1 MAVDKLFFERMDK
14 DKSPLLFE
22 KGDYIDAF
30 NASLADYGGSTEG
43 TLKPVKGNSYANYVA
58 GAGPNG
64 NRTIIGSVADVSR
77 DRVYFF
83 VKGSSQT
90 HSGIYMYNNSANN
103 VLSVL
108 VSSTLNFQNV
118 SFVKADVVNADFR
131 QDGTVTSMLYFTD
144 GVNEPRR
151 INVDRAI
158 AGEYSTYGSADLNF
172 ELSVCKAAPVTVP
185 HFFFDTDTNIL
196 SNNLHGNAFQ
206 FAIQYL
212 YMDGEE
218 SAISGYSRIAYT
230 DYTAVETVENSGT
243 KFYRDNVCKIDVS
256 RENYSDVV
264 ASQSI
269 ISDIASVSK
278 VRLLGK
284 NGNDGAFF
292 VIDEFDPSRALVRHV
307 FGVAVNVY
315 DPVLRQYRF
324 YNDGLYSPVSQ
335 DDVNKLYD
343 NVPFTAI
350 GQCVV
355 GNRLMY
361 SNYTEGRDN
370 VDTSAAEI
378 YVTYSS
384 SQSTGNINVPNATS
398 SVTTRVNGQN
408 QIKIDLLASNG
419 LADSN
424 VIIPAGSITNL
435 SFKFNPSCTI
445 THASWE
451 NDPLFYYTV
460 MAVGGEVFNVSMKST
475 TQTFIKRSSDADQY
489 VIISIYAEKDL
500 TVSQLREKI
509 QSQLASKKVIIKS
522 EVSNTA
528 EYKLV
533 GAPNSYGNGELVR
546 VSETNDYYEVE
557 WSFDDF
563 INASGAEF
571 TAKPYISNIISKK
584 TGSSQSTRTFEYVT
598 PYTPPGSGAYVT
610 SFTASVLSQ
619 FFKVLTKQANITY
632 NAFSVT
638 VDPNVFSSVGLET
651 SQSFKAGC
659 THEIGVV
666 YYDKYNRSGNVNVI
680 GSFYSLPF
688 GHPGRN
694 GKNGSTSVSVNFG
707 SGPAGNTV
715 QPPSWASRYQIVYAG
730 PSTYDSFVS
739 YTTGGAY
746 PKLLNNVA
754 DTNSKK
760 IYVSLKTLEKYTS
773 EKSSMRNYSFT
784 PGDKLRVISY
794 DSGTTTPTT
803 QYPRSQVRQDNS
815 TYEDSNY
822 PIEFNVVGF
831 EVLSAANNPI
841 APTGD
846 SNNAKYHG
854 DFVIIEAP
862 ETMTNPPQKKYVGWD
877 WYHLT
882 GTAYADGGN
891 APAQTNYWGRKSVVE
906 ILTPKKST
914 SEKIYYEIGDSY
926 EFIYRDPYILHG
938 GNSTNQGSVHIRSTP
953 CKTAFYNTSNN
964 SWDTVGSPDL
974 WKYVNIPLESNNIS
988 DIKNLTDWSR
998 GRAHVKY
1005 DKSRTKSERNGIVYS
1020 DAYEQDVL
1028 KNSLSSFNPSLANFS
1043 YADRAYGALNY
1054 IGSLGENL
1062 VAIQENKTSM
1072 AGVNRNIVSYSDGQ
1086 ESVAVSGDV
1095 IGPFRYLSGDFGC
1108 GNLHA
1113 GVLKLNNQFFYVD
1126 PDKRKVIRF
1135 STDQAYIISDNG
1147 MMSYFD
1153 PKTITSCKSGY
1164 DPQEDMYYLTINGQE
1179 TLGYSLAK
1187 SNWISRYSFIPDRY
1201 ETIGSNMITFKT
1213 VSVPYYMAWKHSGE
1227 AAASRCVFYDQAPSY
1242 ASGNYANNFN
1252 YFSVKTAS
1260 AVAPSNV
1267 KVFNSISIE
1276 GKNRL
1281 KPVERIEGSQNG
1293 STIYLTPSLSTDLN
1307 HSVEVLSNPVYREG
1321 TWFYNMS
1328 KSRSSGNI
1336 DSLSPVVT
1344 QNNTLETIYNTTS
1357 NIVWLG
1363 RRNQTLNPTSTQV
1376 NGLWYTTI
1384 FFDNRVS
1391 DLPLRIGDTL
1401 YSSTSGSNEIFTLDA
1416 TLSSINSDKS
1426 LTFSSA
1432 AQITTNNAGIYC
1444 LIDVF
1449 GYGIKGED
1457 PRGHYAVIELFG
1469 KGPQTS
1475 ASEVYC
1481 INVNVS
1487 DSKDHHVQSQE

>member
-43 TLKPVKGNSYANYVA
+43 TLKPVKGNNYATYIA
-58 GAGPNG
+58 GANPGG

-83 VKGSSQT
+83 VKSSNAAN
-90 HSGIYMYNNSANN
+90 SGIYMYNNSTNT

-158 AGEYSTYGSADLNF
+158 AGEYNTYGSADLNF

-185 HFFFDTDTNIL
+185 HFFFDTNTSLL

-212 YMDGEE
+212 YRDGEE

-230 DYTAVETVENSGT
+230 DYTAVETVENAGT
-243 KFYRDNVCKIDVS
+243 KFYKDNVCKIDVA
-256 RENYSDVV
+256 RENYSSYV
-264 ASQSI
+264 ASQSLI
-269 ISDIASVSK
+269 ADIASVSK
-278 VRLLGK
+278 IRLLGK

-292 VIDEFDPSRALVRHV
+292 VIDEFDPNSAIVRHV
-307 FGVAVNVY
+307 FGSTVNVY
-315 DPVLRQYRF
+315 DPVLKQYSF

-343 NVPFTAI
+343 NVPFKAV
-350 GQCVV
+350 GQCIA

-361 SNYTEGRDN
+361 SNYTEGRENTD
-370 VDTSAAEI
+370 VSKAGITVS
-378 YVTYSS
+378 YSPIS
-384 SQSTGNINVPNATS
+384 DSGNINVVNAS
-398 SVTTRVNGQN
+398 STVTTKVTNLN

-419 LADSN
+419 FADSN
-424 VIIPAGSITNL
+424 VKIPSGSITNL
-435 SFKFNPSCTI
+435 SFRFNPSVSI
-445 THASWE
+445 TDSNWLTTPFFYLDVTAPGDLGV
-451 NDPLFYYTV
+451 DPETFRLSMAADPTQSFYRNTTV
-460 MAVGGEVFNVSMKST
+460 
-475 TQTFIKRSSDADQY
+475 DQY
-489 VIISIYAEKDL
+489 ISISVYAEKEL
-500 TVSQLREKI
+500 TVSELRLRI
-509 QSQLASKKVIIKS
+509 QEQISSKKITIKS
-522 EVSNTA
+522 NAANSHQF
-528 EYKLV
+528 KIV
-533 GAPNSYGNGELVR
+533 GATNQYGSGYVTIQE
-546 VSETNDYYEVE
+546 SFDYYDVE
-557 WSFDDF
+557 FSFDD
-563 INASGAEF
+563 ITGASGGEF
-571 TAKPYISNIISKK
+571 ICRPYLSKLVSKK
-584 TGSSQSTRTFEYVT
+584 TDPLISSRTVQYVS
-598 PYTPPGSGAYVT
+598 PYTRPNGSVVT
-610 SFTASVLSQ
+610 QFNVTVNSQVLKSNI
-619 FFKVLTKQANITY
+619 KQTDSGITY
-632 NAFSVT
+632 NSNYLVLDNNKFSCIALNST
-638 VDPNVFSSVGLET
+638 
-651 SQSFKAGC
+651 QSFKAGC

-688 GHPGRN
+688 GHPGRSLN
-694 GKNGSTSVSVNFG
+694 NGSTSVSVNFG
-707 SGPAGNTV
+707 PGDPLTTV

-746 PKLLNNVA
+746 AKRVSGNV
-754 DTNSKK
+754 DTTNKRL
-760 IYVSLKTLEKYTS
+760 YVSLKTLEKYTS
-773 EKSSMRNYSFT
+773 EKSSIRNYSFNV
-784 PGDKLRVISY
+784 GDKLRVISY
-794 DSGTTTPTT
+794 DNGDSTP
-803 QYPRSQVRQDNS
+803 QIVYPLAQELLNS
-815 TYEDSNY
+815 AYSASAY
-822 PIEFNVVGF
+822 PVEFNVVGF
-831 EVLSAANNPI
+831 EVLSSANNPI
-841 APTGD
+841 APAGQEAD
-846 SNNAKYHG
+846 EKYHG
-854 DFVIIEAP
+854 DFVIVEAP
-862 ETMTNPPQKKYVGWD
+862 ETMSNPPQKKYIGWD
-877 WYHLT
+877 WYQVT
-882 GTAYADGGN
+882 GNNYENGN
-891 APAQTNYWGRKSVVE
+891 TVTQTNYWGRRSVVE

-938 GNSTNQGSVHIRSTP
+938 GNTTNQGDVHLRATP
-953 CKTAFYNTSNN
+953 CKTAIYNDGWTVGTPN
-964 SWDTVGSPDL
+964 SW
-974 WKYVNIPLESNNIS
+974 KYLNIPLESNNIS
-988 DIKNLTDWSR
+988 DIKNLSDWSR

-1108 GNLHA
+1108 GGLHA
-1113 GVLKLNNQFFYVD
+1113 GVLKLNNQFFYTD

-1135 STDQAYIISDNG
+1135 SADQAYVISDNG

-1153 PKTITSCKSGY
+1153 PKTISSCKSGY
-1164 DPQEDMYYLTINGQE
+1164 DPQEDIYYLTINDQE
-1179 TLGYSLAK
+1179 TVGYSLAK
-1187 SNWISRYSFIPDRY
+1187 SNWISRYSFVPDRY
-1201 ETIGSNMITFKT
+1201 ETIGSNMITFKVT
-1213 VSVPYYMAWKHSGE
+1213 GAPYYMAWKHNGE
-1227 AAASRCVFYDQAPSY
+1227 ADTSRCVFYGQGI
-1242 ASGNYANNFN
+1242 ASINNYANNNN
-1252 YFSVKTAS
+1252 YFSIKTAS
-1260 AVAPSNV
+1260 ATAPSNV
-1267 KVFNSISIE
+1267 KVFNSLSIE

-1281 KPVERIEGSQNG
+1281 RPAETIEGSANN
-1293 STIYLTPSLSTDLN
+1293 STYYLTQTLTTDLN
-1307 HSVEVLSNPVYREG
+1307 HSVEVLSTPVYREG
-1321 TWFYNMS
+1321 TWFYNLS
-1328 KSRSSGNI
+1328 KSRRSGNI
-1336 DSLSPVVT
+1336 DSLSPVITLDNV
-1344 QNNTLETIYNTTS
+1344 LETVYNTTS
-1357 NIVWLG
+1357 NMVWLG
-1363 RRNQTLNPTSTQV
+1363 RRNQTLIPTSVQT
-1376 NGLWYTTI
+1376 GGTWYTTV

-1391 DLPLRIGDTL
+1391 DLPLRIGDFL
-1401 YSSTSGSNEIFTLDA
+1401 YSNTSGSNEIFSLVA
-1416 TLSSINSDKS
+1416 TLSSINSDGS

-1444 LIDVF
+1444 LIDVV

-1457 PRGHYAVIELFG
+1457 PRGHYAVIELYG
-1469 KGPQTS
+1469 KGPQAS
-1475 ASEVYC
+1475 ASEMYC

>member
-43 TLKPVKGNSYANYVA
+43 TLKPVKGNNYATYIA
-58 GAGPNG
+58 GANPNG

-83 VKGSSQT
+83 VKT
-90 HSGIYMYNNSANN
+90 NNPANSGIYMYNNSTNT

-108 VSSTLNFQNV
+108 VSSVLNFQNV

-131 QDGTVTSMLYFTD
+131 QDGTVTPMLYFTD

-158 AGEYSTYGSADLNF
+158 AGEYSTYGSTDLNF

-212 YMDGEE
+212 YRDGEE

-230 DYTAVETVENSGT
+230 NYTAIETLENSGSE
-243 KFYRDNVCKIDVS
+243 FYRDNVCKIDIA
-256 RENYSDVV
+256 RKNYSSIP
-264 ASQSI
+264 ATQSA

-278 VRLLGK
+278 VRLLGR

-292 VIDEFDPSRALVRHV
+292 VIDEFDPNKALVRHI
-307 FGVAVNVY
+307 FNTSINVY
-315 DPVLRQYRF
+315 DPVLRQYKF
-324 YNDGLYSPVSQ
+324 YNEGLYSPVSQ

-350 GQCVV
+350 GQCVA

-361 SNYTEGRDN
+361 SNYTEGRENID
-370 VDTSAAEI
+370 VSKAQI
-378 YVTYSS
+378 LVSYSS
-384 SQSTGNINVPNATS
+384 SQSTGNINVPNTTS
-398 SVTTRVNGQN
+398 SVTTKINGQN
-408 QIKIDLLASNG
+408 QIRVDLLATNG
-419 LADSN
+419 FGSSS
-424 VIIPAGSITNL
+424 VIIPSGSITTL
-435 SFKFNPSCTI
+435 SFKFNPKCTV
-445 THASWE
+445 TNYEWQT
-451 NDPLFYYTV
+451 DPFHYYETTLGLV
-460 MAVGGEVFNVSMKST
+460 NYKVIMPQT
-475 TQTFIKRSSDADQY
+475 TQVFSKRSSDLDQY
-489 VIISIYAEKDL
+489 VNISIYADSDL
-500 TVSQLREKI
+500 TVSQLRERIQDELSSTKI
-509 QSQLASKKVIIKS
+509 IINSEVLASVPYHFYRTDTQAV
-522 EVSNTA
+522 EFLANLT
-528 EYKLV
+528 ED
-533 GAPNSYGNGELVR
+533 
-546 VSETNDYYEVE
+546 NDYYEVE

-563 INASGAEF
+563 INISGTAF
-571 TAKPYISNIISKK
+571 TSKPYISNVVSKK
-584 TGSSQSTRTFEYVT
+584 TGSSQNTRKFFYTSSGVEFEAIIT
-598 PYTPPGSGAYVT
+598 GQG
-610 SFTASVLSQ
+610 
-619 FFKVLTKQANITY
+619 FKELTKQANVFYQVPSNET
-632 NAFSVT
+632 T
-638 VDPNVFSSVGLET
+638 LVDVNPNTFSSVGLET

-680 GSFYSLPF
+680 GSFYSFPF
-688 GHPGRN
+688 GHPGRS

-707 SGPAGNTV
+707 SGPSATTV

-746 PKLLNNVA
+746 PKLLNNEVDA
-754 DTNSKK
+754 NNKK
-760 IYVSLKTLEKYTS
+760 IYVSLKTLEKYAS
-773 EKSSMRNYSFT
+773 EKSSIRNYSFT

-794 DSGTTTPTT
+794 DSGTTTLATE
-803 QYPRSQVRQDNS
+803 YPVAQERQVSGSYTN
-815 TYEDSNY
+815 SNY
-822 PIEFNVVGF
+822 PMEFNVVGF
-831 EVLSAANNPI
+831 EVLSSTNNPI
-841 APTGD
+841 APSGQ
-846 SNNAKYHG
+846 SNNEKYHG
-854 DFVIIEAP
+854 DFVVLEAP
-862 ETMTNPPQKKYVGWD
+862 ETMTSPPKKKYIGWD
-877 WYHLT
+877 WYHIT
-882 GTAYADGGN
+882 GLAYEGGD
-891 APAQTNYWGRKSVVE
+891 TTTETSRWGKKSVVE

-914 SEKIYYEIGDSY
+914 SEKIYYEIGNSC
-926 EFIYRDPYILHG
+926 EFTYRDPYVLHG
-938 GNSTNQGSVHIRSTP
+938 SNSTNQGDVHIRTTP
-953 CKTAFYNTSNN
+953 CKTAFYDATNG
-964 SWDTVGSPDL
+964 WQTVGSPDL
-974 WKYVNIPLESNNIS
+974 WKYVNVPLESNSIS
-988 DIKNLTDWSR
+988 DIKNMPDWSR

-1005 DKSRTKSERNGIVYS
+1005 DKSRTKSERNGIIYS

-1113 GVLKLNNQFFYVD
+1113 GVLKLNNQFFYTD

-1135 STDQAYIISDNG
+1135 SADQAYVISDNG

-1153 PKTITSCKSGY
+1153 PKTISSCKSGY
-1164 DPQEDMYYLTINGQE
+1164 DPQEDIYYLTINDQE
-1179 TLGYSLAK
+1179 TVGYSLAK
-1187 SNWISRYSFIPDRY
+1187 SNWISRYSFVPDRY
-1201 ETIGSNMITFKT
+1201 ETIGSNMITFKVT
-1213 VSVPYYMAWKHSGE
+1213 GVPYYMAWKHNGE
-1227 AAASRCVFYDQAPSY
+1227 TDTSRCVFYGQNV
-1242 ASGNYANNFN
+1242 ASGNNYANNNN
-1252 YFSVKTAS
+1252 YFSIKTAS
-1260 AVAPSNV
+1260 AAAPSNV

-1281 KPVERIEGSQNG
+1281 RPAETIEGSATNN
-1293 STIYLTPSLSTDLN
+1293 STYYLTQTLTTDLN
-1307 HSVEVLSNPVYREG
+1307 HSVEVLSAPVYREG
-1321 TWFYNMS
+1321 TWFYNLS
-1328 KSRSSGNI
+1328 KSRRSGNI
-1336 DSLSPVVT
+1336 DALSPVISIEN
-1344 QNNTLETIYNTTS
+1344 QLESTYNTTS

-1363 RRNQTLNPTSTQV
+1363 RRNQTLTPTSVVT
-1376 NGLWYTTI
+1376 NGVYYTTV

-1391 DLPLRIGDTL
+1391 DLPLRIGDRL
-1401 YSSTSGSNEIFTLDA
+1401 YAATQNGNELIQLPA
-1416 TLSSINSDKS
+1416 NQLNSINADGS
-1426 LTFSSA
+1426 LTFSASETI
-1432 AQITTNNAGIYC
+1432 QTNNGGIYC
-1444 LIDVF
+1444 LIDQQ

-1457 PRGHYAVIELFG
+1457 PRGHYAVIELYG
-1469 KGPQTS
+1469 KGPQAS
-1475 ASEVYC
+1475 ASEMYC

>member
-30 NASLADYGGSTEG
+30 NATLADYGGSTEG
-43 TLKPVKGNSYANYVA
+43 TLKPVKGNNYATYIA
-58 GAGPNG
+58 GANPGG

-83 VKGSSQT
+83 VKSSSAAN
-90 HSGIYMYNNSANN
+90 SGIYMYNNSTNT

-158 AGEYSTYGSADLNF
+158 AGEYNVYNGIDLNF
-172 ELSVCKAAPVTVP
+172 DLSVCKAAPVTVP

-212 YMDGEE
+212 YRDGEE

-256 RENYSDVV
+256 RENYSDAV
-264 ASQSI
+264 ASQSV

-278 VRLLGK
+278 IRLLGK

-292 VIDEFDPSRALVRHV
+292 VIDEFDPSSALVRHV
-307 FGVAVNVY
+307 FGVMVNVY
-315 DPVLRQYRF
+315 DPVLKQYRF
-324 YNDGLYSPVSQ
+324 YNDGLYSPISQ

-343 NVPFTAI
+343 NVPFTAV
-350 GQCVV
+350 GQCVA

-361 SNYTEGRDN
+361 SNYTEGRSN
-370 VDTSAAEI
+370 VDTSAAVI
-378 YVTYSS
+378 NVTYSS
-384 SQSTGNINVPNATS
+384 SQNAGNINAPNDTS
-398 SVTTRVNGQN
+398 SIVTKVNGQD
-408 QIKIDLLASNG
+408 QITINLLASNG
-419 LADSN
+419 FANSN
-424 VIIPAGSITNL
+424 VVIPSGSITNL

-460 MAVGGEVFNVSMKST
+460 MAIGGEVFNVSMKST
-475 TQTFIKRSSDADQY
+475 TQTFVKRASDDDQY
-489 VIISIYAEKDL
+489 VTMSIYAEKDL
-500 TVSQLREKI
+500 TVAQLREKI
-509 QSQLASKKVIIKS
+509 QDQLASKKVIIKS
-522 EVSNTA
+522 TVSNTA

-546 VSETNDYYEVE
+546 VSEANDYYEVE

-563 INASGAEF
+563 INASGGTF
-571 TAKPYISNIISKK
+571 TSKPYISNIISKK
-584 TGSSQSTRTFEYVT
+584 TGSSQTSRTFEYVT
-598 PYTPPGSGAYVT
+598 AYTPPGSGTVVT

-688 GHPGRN
+688 GHPSRS
-694 GKNGSTSVSVNFG
+694 GKNGSTSISVNFG
-707 SGPAGNTV
+707 GGGQNLTV
-715 QPPSWASRYQIVYAG
+715 QAPSWASRYQIVYAG

-746 PKLLNNVA
+746 PKLLSNAA
-754 DTNSKK
+754 DTNNKK

-773 EKSSMRNYSFT
+773 EKSSIRNYSFT

-803 QYPRSQVRQDNS
+803 TYPVAKERQANG
-815 TYEDSNY
+815 TYTDSNY
-822 PIEFNVVGF
+822 LVEFNVVGF
-831 EVLSAANNPI
+831 EVLSATNNPI
-841 APTGD
+841 APTGE
-846 SNNAKYHG
+846 SGNAKYHG
-854 DFVIIEAP
+854 DFVVIEAP
-862 ETMTNPPQKKYVGWD
+862 ETMTNPPQKKYIGWD
-877 WYHLT
+877 WYQLT
-882 GTAYADGGN
+882 GMAYGGEETA
-891 APAQTNYWGRKSVVE
+891 PTLTNYWGRKSVVE

-926 EFIYRDPYILHG
+926 EFLLRGSDILHG
-938 GNSTNQGSVHIRSTP
+938 PNSTNQGDVHIRSTP
-953 CKTAFYNTSNN
+953 CKTAFYNTSNT

-988 DIKNLTDWSR
+988 DIKNLSDWSR

-1108 GNLHA
+1108 GGLHA
-1113 GVLKLNNQFFYVD
+1113 GVLKLNNQFFYTD

-1135 STDQAYIISDNG
+1135 SADQAYVISDNG

-1153 PKTITSCKSGY
+1153 PKTISSCKSGY
-1164 DPQEDMYYLTINGQE
+1164 DPQEDIYYLTINDSE
-1179 TLGYSLAK
+1179 TVGYSLAK
-1187 SNWISRYSFIPDRY
+1187 SNWISRYSFVPDRY
-1201 ETIGSNMITFKT
+1201 ETIGSNMITFKVT
-1213 VSVPYYMAWKHSGE
+1213 GSPYYMAWKHNEE
-1227 AAASRCVFYDQAPSY
+1227 AATSRCVFYGQGVAY
-1242 ASGNYANNFN
+1242 GNNYANNNN
-1252 YFSVKTAS
+1252 YFSIKTAS
-1260 AVAPSNV
+1260 AAAPSNV
-1267 KVFNSISIE
+1267 KVFNSLSIE

-1281 KPVERIEGSQNG
+1281 RPAETIEGSANN
-1293 STIYLTPSLSTDLN
+1293 STYYLTQTLTTDLN
-1307 HSVEVLSNPVYREG
+1307 HSVEVLSTPVYREG
-1321 TWFYNMS
+1321 TWFYNLS
-1328 KSRSSGNI
+1328 KSRRSGNI
-1336 DSLSPVVT
+1336 DALSPVISIEN
-1344 QNNTLETIYNTTS
+1344 QLESTYNTTS

-1363 RRNQTLNPTSTQV
+1363 RRNQTLTPTSVVT
-1376 NGLWYTTI
+1376 NGVYYTTV
-1384 FFDNRVS
+1384 FFDNRIS
-1391 DLPLRIGDTL
+1391 DLPLRIGDRL
-1401 YSSTSGSNEIFTLDA
+1401 YTATQNGNELIQLPA
-1416 TLSSINSDKS
+1416 NQLNSINADGS
-1426 LTFSSA
+1426 LTFSASETI
-1432 AQITTNNAGIYC
+1432 QTNNGGIYC
-1444 LIDVF
+1444 LIDQQ

-1457 PRGHYAVIELFG
+1457 PRGHYAVIELYG
-1469 KGPQTS
+1469 KGPQAS
-1475 ASEVYC
+1475 ASEMYC